1 MNGEFAARSP
11 LKAND
16 ILSVGTFTLQVHE
29 QPTTRSIAAKSI
41 SDSSSTFVRSIA
53 DFNRDFN
60 LEATGTGITD
70 VGGTLAGR
78 RHPPEKA
85 REKIFE
91 ILVQVA
97 RTLIEAP
104 DVDQILSKVV
114 DLLFDFLPA
123 ERAVVV
129 LREDGDRLVATLARQ
144 RGRAG
149 PEAAETFSH
158 TIVETVV
165 RERVAV
171 LTSDALTDGRFEA
184 GQSIRIQQIR
194 SAMCV
199 PLWNRE
205 NVIGALHVD
214 TPLKTGT
221 FTADDLDLLTAL
233 GNFAAVAIERARL
246 QGRVAREERIRERLA
261 RYHSPGV
268 VEEIVSEEPSG
279 VEKVRT
285 RDVSVFFA
293 DIVGFSTSAEEMA
306 PDELSRFLETV
317 FTFAADAIFEQGGT
331 LDKFIGDA
339 VMAFF
344 GAPIAQPDHPRRAV
358 AAAAKLIESLTA
370 WNAERAGRGEPRVA
384 VRVGVNTG
392 RAVVGD
398 IGSDRRVD
406 YTGPREHRER
416 GGAARGLRRGPERD
430 RRRRGDGPA
439 RGRFVRARTPRRAA
453 PQGPHEGPESLSREA
468 RREGRAGSPAVRD
481 PLTSLT
487 FVTSNAGKAREA
499 AAFLGREVA
508 LKEVE
513 IPEIQSLDFAE
524 VARAK
529 AIVAAG
535 ALGVPVLVEDSGLAV
550 DAWGGFPGP
559 LTKWVTAGLAGCDAF
574 AKMLDGFTDR
584 SAEAVSVLAVARPG
598 QRAHDVVVAEGRVRG
613 SIALHPRGTNG
624 FGWDVLFI
632 PEGATRT
639 WAEISEE
646 EKNRDSHR
654 ARAFKTLRTLLQLG
668 RSEERPA

>member
-1 MNGEFAARSP
+1 MLEIVYEIEGQTRRFLLSGGDVSIGRSSENGIVLNDFSVSRRHALLSERAGIWTIEDLKSTNGVKVNGEFAPKSP

-16 ILSVGTFTLQVHE
+16 VLSVGAFTLHVRE
-29 QPTTRSIAAKSI
+29 QPVTKSIAAKAI

-53 DFNRDFN
+53 DFNRDYN
-60 LEATGTGITD
+60 LDATGSGSGAVVTD
-70 VGGTLAGR
+70 VAGTLAGR
-78 RHPPEKA
+78 RPAPEKG

-129 LREDGDRLVATLARQ
+129 LREDSGRLVATLARQ
-144 RGRAG
+144 RGRTAS
-149 PEAAETFSH
+149 EAAETFSH

-171 LTSDALTDGRFEA
+171 LTSDALTDDRFEA

-205 NVIGALHVD
+205 HVIGALHVD

-246 QGRVAREERIRERLA
+246 QGRIAKEERIRERLA

-268 VEEIVSEEPSG
+268 VEEIVSEGPAG
-279 VEKVRT
+279 VEKIRT
-285 RDVSVFFA
+285 RDVTVFFA
-293 DIVGFSTSAEEMA
+293 DIVGFTTAAESMSPE
-306 PDELSRFLETV
+306 DLSLFLETV

-344 GAPIAQPDHPRRAV
+344 GAPIPQPDHPRRAV
-358 AAAAKLIESLTA
+358 AAAAKLIESLKA
-370 WNAERAGRGEPRVA
+370 WNVGRVGRGEPPVA

-406 YTGPREHRER
+406 YTVLGNTVNV
-416 GGAARGLRRGPERD
+416 AARLESYVAGPNEIVVGEETARLAGDAFVFEPLGEQRLKGLTKGLR
-430 RRRRGDGPA
+430 
-439 RGRFVRARTPRRAA
+439 
-453 PQGPHEGPESLSREA
+453 
-468 RREGRAGSPAVRD
+468 
-481 PLTSLT
+481 
-487 FVTSNAGKAREA
+487 
-499 AAFLGREVA
+499 AFRV
-508 LKEVE
+508 
-513 IPEIQSLDFAE
+513 
-524 VARAK
+524 
-529 AIVAAG
+529 
-535 ALGVPVLVEDSGLAV
+535 
-550 DAWGGFPGP
+550 
-559 LTKWVTAGLAGCDAF
+559 
-574 AKMLDGFTDR
+574 
-584 SAEAVSVLAVARPG
+584 VLAENGTPVRP
-598 QRAHDVVVAEGRVRG
+598 
-613 SIALHPRGTNG
+613 
-624 FGWDVLFI
+624 
-632 PEGATRT
+632 
-639 WAEISEE
+639 SE
-646 EKNRDSHR
+646 
-654 ARAFKTLRTLLQLG
+654 
-668 RSEERPA
+668 

>member
-1 MNGEFAARSP
+1 MLEIVYEIEGQTRRFLLSGGDVSIGRSSENGIVLNDFSVSRRHALLSERGGVWTIEDLKSTNGVKVNGEFAPKSP
-11 LKAND
+11 LKAD
-16 ILSVGTFTLQVHE
+16 DVVSVGTFTLYVRE
-29 QPTTRSIAAKSI
+29 QSTTKSIAAKSI

-53 DFNRDFN
+53 DFNLDYN
-60 LEATGTGITD
+60 LEAAGTGAGVTD
-70 VGGTLAGR
+70 VAGTLAGR
-78 RHPPEKA
+78 RPAPEKG

-129 LREDGDRLVATLARQ
+129 LREDSGRLVATLARQ

-149 PEAAETFSH
+149 SEATETFSH

-165 RERVAV
+165 RERVAI
-171 LTSDALTDGRFEA
+171 LTSDALTDDRFEA

-205 NVIGALHVD
+205 HVIGALHVD

-246 QGRVAREERIRERLA
+246 QGRIAKEERIRERLA

-268 VEEIVSEEPSG
+268 VEEIVSEGPAG

-285 RDVSVFFA
+285 RDVTVFFA
-293 DIVGFSTSAEEMA
+293 DIVGFTTAAETMA
-306 PDELSRFLETV
+306 PEDLSLFLETV

-344 GAPIAQPDHPRRAV
+344 GAPIPQPDHPRRAV
-358 AAAAKLIESLTA
+358 AAAAKLIESLKA
-370 WNAERAGRGEPRVA
+370 WNVGRVGRGESPVA

-392 RAVVGD
+392 HAVVGD

-406 YTGPREHRER
+406 YTVLGNTVNV
-416 GGAARGLRRGPERD
+416 AARLESSVAGPNEIVVGEETAHRAGDAFVFEPLGEKRLKGLTKGLR
-430 RRRRGDGPA
+430 
-439 RGRFVRARTPRRAA
+439 
-453 PQGPHEGPESLSREA
+453 
-468 RREGRAGSPAVRD
+468 
-481 PLTSLT
+481 
-487 FVTSNAGKAREA
+487 
-499 AAFLGREVA
+499 AFRV
-508 LKEVE
+508 
-513 IPEIQSLDFAE
+513 
-524 VARAK
+524 
-529 AIVAAG
+529 
-535 ALGVPVLVEDSGLAV
+535 
-550 DAWGGFPGP
+550 
-559 LTKWVTAGLAGCDAF
+559 
-574 AKMLDGFTDR
+574 
-584 SAEAVSVLAVARPG
+584 VLADNGAPVRP
-598 QRAHDVVVAEGRVRG
+598 
-613 SIALHPRGTNG
+613 
-624 FGWDVLFI
+624 
-632 PEGATRT
+632 
-639 WAEISEE
+639 
-646 EKNRDSHR
+646 
-654 ARAFKTLRTLLQLG
+654 
-668 RSEERPA
+668 PA

>member
-1 MNGEFAARSP
+1 MLEIVYEIEGQTRRFLLSGGDVSIGRSNENGIVLNDFSVSRRHALLSERGGVWTIEDLKSTNGVKVNDEFAPKSP
-11 LKAND
+11 LEAD
-16 ILSVGTFTLQVHE
+16 DVVSVGTFTLYVRE
-29 QPTTRSIAAKSI
+29 QSTTKSIAAKSI

-53 DFNRDFN
+53 DFNLDYN
-60 LEATGTGITD
+60 LEATGTGAGVTD
-70 VGGTLAGR
+70 VAGTLAGR
-78 RHPPEKA
+78 RPAPEKA

-129 LREDGDRLVATLARQ
+129 LREDSGRLVATLARQ

-149 PEAAETFSH
+149 SEATETFSH

-165 RERVAV
+165 RERVAI
-171 LTSDALTDGRFEA
+171 LTSDALTDDRFEA

-205 NVIGALHVD
+205 HVIGALHVD

-246 QGRVAREERIRERLA
+246 QGRIAKEERIRERLA

-268 VEEIVSEEPSG
+268 VEEIVSEGPAG

-285 RDVSVFFA
+285 RDVTVFFA
-293 DIVGFSTSAEEMA
+293 DIVGFTTAAETMA
-306 PDELSRFLETV
+306 PEDLSLFLETV

-344 GAPIAQPDHPRRAV
+344 GAPIPQPDHPRRAV
-358 AAAAKLIESLTA
+358 AAAAKLIESLKA
-370 WNAERAGRGEPRVA
+370 WNVGRVGRGESPVA

-392 RAVVGD
+392 HAVVGD

-406 YTGPREHRER
+406 YTVLGNTVNV
-416 GGAARGLRRGPERD
+416 AARLESSVAGPNEIVVGEETAHRAGDAFVFEPLGEKRLKGLTKGLR
-430 RRRRGDGPA
+430 
-439 RGRFVRARTPRRAA
+439 
-453 PQGPHEGPESLSREA
+453 
-468 RREGRAGSPAVRD
+468 
-481 PLTSLT
+481 
-487 FVTSNAGKAREA
+487 
-499 AAFLGREVA
+499 AFRV
-508 LKEVE
+508 
-513 IPEIQSLDFAE
+513 
-524 VARAK
+524 
-529 AIVAAG
+529 
-535 ALGVPVLVEDSGLAV
+535 
-550 DAWGGFPGP
+550 
-559 LTKWVTAGLAGCDAF
+559 
-574 AKMLDGFTDR
+574 
-584 SAEAVSVLAVARPG
+584 VLADNGAPVRP
-598 QRAHDVVVAEGRVRG
+598 
-613 SIALHPRGTNG
+613 
-624 FGWDVLFI
+624 
-632 PEGATRT
+632 
-639 WAEISEE
+639 
-646 EKNRDSHR
+646 
-654 ARAFKTLRTLLQLG
+654 
-668 RSEERPA
+668 PA

>member
-1 MNGEFAARSP
+1 MLEIVYEIEGQTRRFLLSGGDVSIGRSSENGIVLNDFSVSRRHALLSERGGVWTIEDLKSTNGVKVNGEFAPKSP
-11 LKAND
+11 LKAD
-16 ILSVGTFTLQVHE
+16 DVVSVGTFTLYVYE
-29 QPTTRSIAAKSI
+29 QPTTKSIAAKSI

-53 DFNRDFN
+53 DFNLDYN
-60 LEATGTGITD
+60 LEATGTGAGVTD
-70 VGGTLAGR
+70 VAGTLAGR
-78 RHPPEKA
+78 RPAPEKA

-129 LREDGDRLVATLARQ
+129 LREDSGRLVATLARQ

-149 PEAAETFSH
+149 SEATETFSH

-165 RERVAV
+165 RERVAI
-171 LTSDALTDGRFEA
+171 LTSDALTDDRFEA

-205 NVIGALHVD
+205 HVIGALHVD

-268 VEEIVSEEPSG
+268 IEEIVSEGPAG

-293 DIVGFSTSAEEMA
+293 DIVGFTTAAEGMA

-317 FTFAADAIFEQGGT
+317 FTFAADAIFEQSGT

-344 GAPIAQPDHPRRAV
+344 GAPIRQPDHPRRAV
-358 AAAAKLIESLTA
+358 AAAARLIESLTA
-370 WNAERAGRGEPRVA
+370 WNAERARRGEAKVA

-392 RAVVGD
+392 YAVVGD

-406 YTGPREHRER
+406 YTVLGNTVNV
-416 GGAARGLRRGPERD
+416 AARLEDYVAGPNEIVV
-430 RRRRGDGPA
+430 GEETA
-439 RGRFVRARTPRRAA
+439 RLASDSFVF
-453 PQGPHEGPESLSREA
+453 E
-468 RREGRAGSPAVRD
+468 
-481 PLTSLT
+481 PL
-487 FVTSNAGKAREA
+487 GEQR
-499 AAFLGREVA
+499 
-508 LKEVE
+508 LK
-513 IPEIQSLDFAE
+513 
-524 VARAK
+524 
-529 AIVAAG
+529 G
-535 ALGVPVLVEDSGLAV
+535 
-550 DAWGGFPGP
+550 
-559 LTKWVTAGLAGCDAF
+559 LTKGLKAYRV
-574 AKMLDGFTDR
+574 KLDEKG
-584 SAEAVSVLAVARPG
+584 APVRP
-598 QRAHDVVVAEGRVRG
+598 R
-613 SIALHPRGTNG
+613 
-624 FGWDVLFI
+624 
-632 PEGATRT
+632 
-639 WAEISEE
+639 
-646 EKNRDSHR
+646 
-654 ARAFKTLRTLLQLG
+654 
-668 RSEERPA
+668 

>member
-1 MNGEFAARSP
+1 MLEIVYEVEGQTRRFLLSGGDVSIGRSSENGIVLNDFSVSRRHALLSERGGIWTIEDLRSTNGVKVNGEFAPKSP
-11 LKAND
+11 LRAD
-16 ILSVGTFTLQVHE
+16 DVLSVGAFTLHVRE
-29 QPTTRSIAAKSI
+29 QPVTKSIAAKAI

-53 DFNRDFN
+53 DFNRDYN
-60 LEATGTGITD
+60 LDATGSGAIVTD
-70 VGGTLAGR
+70 VAGTLAGR
-78 RHPPEKA
+78 RPAPEKG

-129 LREDGDRLVATLARQ
+129 LREDSGRLVATLARQ
-144 RGRAG
+144 RGRTAS
-149 PEAAETFSH
+149 EAAETFSH

-171 LTSDALTDGRFEA
+171 LTSDALTDDRFEA

-205 NVIGALHVD
+205 HVIGALHVD

-246 QGRVAREERIRERLA
+246 QSRIAKEERIRERLA

-268 VEEIVSEEPSG
+268 VEEIVSEGPAG

-285 RDVSVFFA
+285 REVTVFFA
-293 DIVGFSTSAEEMA
+293 DIVGFTTAAETMA
-306 PDELSRFLETV
+306 PEDLSVFLETV

-344 GAPIAQPDHPRRAV
+344 GAPIPQPDHPRRAV
-358 AAAAKLIESLTA
+358 AAAAKLIESLKA
-370 WNAERAGRGEPRVA
+370 WNVGRVGRGEAEVA

-406 YTGPREHRER
+406 YTVLGNTVNV
-416 GGAARGLRRGPERD
+416 AARLESYVAGPNEIVVGEETARLAADAFVFEPLGEQRLKGLTKGLR
-430 RRRRGDGPA
+430 
-439 RGRFVRARTPRRAA
+439 
-453 PQGPHEGPESLSREA
+453 
-468 RREGRAGSPAVRD
+468 
-481 PLTSLT
+481 
-487 FVTSNAGKAREA
+487 
-499 AAFLGREVA
+499 AFRV
-508 LKEVE
+508 
-513 IPEIQSLDFAE
+513 
-524 VARAK
+524 
-529 AIVAAG
+529 
-535 ALGVPVLVEDSGLAV
+535 
-550 DAWGGFPGP
+550 
-559 LTKWVTAGLAGCDAF
+559 
-574 AKMLDGFTDR
+574 
-584 SAEAVSVLAVARPG
+584 VLAENGTP
-598 QRAHDVVVAEGRVRG
+598 VR
-613 SIALHPRGTNG
+613 HP
-624 FGWDVLFI
+624 
-632 PEGATRT
+632 
-639 WAEISEE
+639 
-646 EKNRDSHR
+646 K
-654 ARAFKTLRTLLQLG
+654 
-668 RSEERPA
+668 

>member
-1 MNGEFAARSP
+1 MLEIVYEIEGQTRRFLLSGGDVSIGRSSENGIVLNDFSVSRRHALLSERAGVWTVEDLKSTNGVKVNGEFAAKSP

-16 ILSVGTFTLQVHE
+16 VLSVGTFTLQVRE
-29 QPTTRSIAAKSI
+29 QPATRDVPAKAI

-70 VGGTLAGR
+70 AGGTLAGR
-78 RHPPEKA
+78 RPPPEKA

-129 LREDGDRLVATLARQ
+129 LREDTGRLVATLARQ

-149 PEAAETFSH
+149 TEAAETFSH

-171 LTSDALTDGRFEA
+171 LTSDALTDDRFEA

-214 TPLKTGT
+214 TPLRAGT

-268 VEEIVSEEPSG
+268 VEEIVSEEPTG

-306 PDELSRFLETV
+306 PDDLSRFLETV

-370 WNAERAGRGEPRVA
+370 WNLERARRGEPKVA

-406 YTGPREHRER
+406 YTVLGNTVNV
-416 GGAARGLRRGPERD
+416 AARLEDYVAGPNEIVVGEETARLA
-430 RRRRGDGPA
+430 GDS
-439 RGRFVRARTPRRAA
+439 FVL
-453 PQGPHEGPESLSREA
+453 E
-468 RREGRAGSPAVRD
+468 
-481 PLTSLT
+481 PL
-487 FVTSNAGKAREA
+487 GEQR
-499 AAFLGREVA
+499 
-508 LKEVE
+508 LK
-513 IPEIQSLDFAE
+513 
-524 VARAK
+524 
-529 AIVAAG
+529 G
-535 ALGVPVLVEDSGLAV
+535 
-550 DAWGGFPGP
+550 
-559 LTKWVTAGLAGCDAF
+559 LTKGLKAF
-574 AKMLDGFTDR
+574 RVKLDEKGIP
-584 SAEAVSVLAVARPG
+584 VRP
-598 QRAHDVVVAEGRVRG
+598 R
-613 SIALHPRGTNG
+613 
-624 FGWDVLFI
+624 
-632 PEGATRT
+632 
-639 WAEISEE
+639 
-646 EKNRDSHR
+646 
-654 ARAFKTLRTLLQLG
+654 
-668 RSEERPA
+668 

>member
-1 MNGEFAARSP
+1 MLEIVYEVEGQTRRFLLSGGDVSIGRSSENGIVLNDFSVSRRHALLSERGGVWTIEDLKSTNGVKVNGEFAPKSP
-11 LKAND
+11 LRAND
-16 ILSVGTFTLQVHE
+16 VLSVGAFTLYVRE
-29 QPTTRSIAAKSI
+29 QPTTKSIAAKSL
-41 SDSSSTFVRSIA
+41 SDSSSTFVRSIE
-53 DFNRDFN
+53 DFNRDYN
-60 LEATGTGITD
+60 LEATGTGTG
-70 VGGTLAGR
+70 VSEVAGTLAGR
-78 RHPPEKA
+78 RPTPEKG

-129 LREDGDRLVATLARQ
+129 LREDSGRLVATLARQ

-149 PEAAETFSH
+149 SEASETFSH

-171 LTSDALTDGRFEA
+171 LTSDALTDDRFEA

-205 NVIGALHVD
+205 HVIGALHVD

-246 QGRVAREERIRERLA
+246 QGRIAKEERIRERLA

-268 VEEIVSEEPSG
+268 VEEIVSEGPAG

-285 RDVSVFFA
+285 RDVTVFFA
-293 DIVGFSTSAEEMA
+293 DIVGFTTAAETMTPE
-306 PDELSRFLETV
+306 DLSLFLETV

-344 GAPIAQPDHPRRAV
+344 GAPIPQHDHPRRAV
-358 AAAAKLIESLTA
+358 AAAAKLIESLKA
-370 WNAERAGRGEPRVA
+370 WNVGRVGRGEPEVA
-384 VRVGVNTG
+384 VRVGVNSG
-392 RAVVGD
+392 HAVVGD

-406 YTGPREHRER
+406 YTVLGNTVNV
-416 GGAARGLRRGPERD
+416 AARLESSVAGPNEIVVGEETARRAGASFVFEPLGEQRLKGLTKGLRAFRLVLP
-430 RRRRGDGPA
+430 GD
-439 RGRFVRARTPRRAA
+439 
-453 PQGPHEGPESLSREA
+453 
-468 RREGRAGSPAVRD
+468 GSPAR
-481 PLTSLT
+481 
-487 FVTSNAGKAREA
+487 R
-499 AAFLGREVA
+499 
-508 LKEVE
+508 
-513 IPEIQSLDFAE
+513 
-524 VARAK
+524 
-529 AIVAAG
+529 
-535 ALGVPVLVEDSGLAV
+535 
-550 DAWGGFPGP
+550 W
-559 LTKWVTAGLAGCDAF
+559 
-574 AKMLDGFTDR
+574 
-584 SAEAVSVLAVARPG
+584 
-598 QRAHDVVVAEGRVRG
+598 
-613 SIALHPRGTNG
+613 
-624 FGWDVLFI
+624 
-632 PEGATRT
+632 
-639 WAEISEE
+639 
-646 EKNRDSHR
+646 
-654 ARAFKTLRTLLQLG
+654 
-668 RSEERPA
+668 

>member
-1 MNGEFAARSP
+1 MLEIVYEIEGQTRRFLLSGGDVSIGRSSENGIVLNDFSVSRRHALLSERGGVWTIEDLKSTNGVKVNGAFAPKTP
-11 LKAND
+11 LRAND
-16 ILSVGTFTLQVHE
+16 VLSVGAFTLYVRE
-29 QPTTRSIAAKSI
+29 QPTTKSIAAKSI

-53 DFNRDFN
+53 DFNRDYN
-60 LEATGTGITD
+60 LEGTGAGD
-70 VGGTLAGR
+70 GGAAGTLAGR
-78 RHPPEKA
+78 RPAPEKA

-104 DVDQILSKVV
+104 NVDQILSKVV

-129 LREDGDRLVATLARQ
+129 LREDSGRLVATLARQ

-171 LTSDALTDGRFEA
+171 LTSDALTDDRFEA

-205 NVIGALHVD
+205 HVIGALHVD

-246 QGRVAREERIRERLA
+246 QGRIAKEERIRERLA

-268 VEEIVSEEPSG
+268 VEEIVSEGPAG

-285 RDVSVFFA
+285 RDVTVFFA
-293 DIVGFSTSAEEMA
+293 DIVGFTTAAETMSPE
-306 PDELSRFLETV
+306 DLSLFLETV

-344 GAPIAQPDHPRRAV
+344 GAPIPQPDHPRRAV
-358 AAAAKLIESLTA
+358 AAAAKLIESLKA
-370 WNAERAGRGEPRVA
+370 WNVGRVGRGEPPVA

-392 RAVVGD
+392 HAVVGD

-406 YTGPREHRER
+406 YTVLGNTVNV
-416 GGAARGLRRGPERD
+416 AARLESSVAGSNEIVVGEETARRAGDAFTFEPLGEQRLKGLTKGLRAFRVVLP
-430 RRRRGDGPA
+430 GDSAPA
-439 RGRFVRARTPRRAA
+439 RR
-453 PQGPHEGPESLSREA
+453 
-468 RREGRAGSPAVRD
+468 
-481 PLTSLT
+481 
-487 FVTSNAGKAREA
+487 
-499 AAFLGREVA
+499 
-508 LKEVE
+508 
-513 IPEIQSLDFAE
+513 
-524 VARAK
+524 
-529 AIVAAG
+529 
-535 ALGVPVLVEDSGLAV
+535 
-550 DAWGGFPGP
+550 W
-559 LTKWVTAGLAGCDAF
+559 
-574 AKMLDGFTDR
+574 
-584 SAEAVSVLAVARPG
+584 
-598 QRAHDVVVAEGRVRG
+598 
-613 SIALHPRGTNG
+613 
-624 FGWDVLFI
+624 
-632 PEGATRT
+632 
-639 WAEISEE
+639 
-646 EKNRDSHR
+646 
-654 ARAFKTLRTLLQLG
+654 
-668 RSEERPA
+668 

>member
-1 MNGEFAARSP
+1 MLEIVYEVEGQTRRFLLSGGDVSIGRSSENGIVLNDFSVSRRHALLSERGGVWTVEDLKSTNGVKVNGDFAPKSP
-11 LKAND
+11 LKASD
-16 ILSVGTFTLQVHE
+16 VISVGTFTLHVRE
-29 QPTTRSIAAKSI
+29 QPTTKSVASKSI

-53 DFNRDFN
+53 DFNRDYN
-60 LEATGTGITD
+60 LEATGTGLGVMD

-78 RHPPEKA
+78 RPAPEKA

-97 RTLIEAP
+97 RTLIEAA

-129 LREDGDRLVATLARQ
+129 LREDSGRLVATLARQ

-149 PEAAETFSH
+149 SEATETFSH

-171 LTSDALTDGRFEA
+171 LTSDALTDDRFEA

-205 NVIGALHVD
+205 HVIGALHVD

-246 QGRVAREERIRERLA
+246 QGRIAKEERIRERLA

-268 VEEIVSEEPSG
+268 VEEIVSEGPAG

-285 RDVSVFFA
+285 RDVTVFFA
-293 DIVGFSTSAEEMA
+293 DIVGFTTAAETMA
-306 PDELSRFLETV
+306 PEDLSHFLETV

-344 GAPIAQPDHPRRAV
+344 GAPIPQPDHPRRAV
-358 AAAAKLIESLTA
+358 AAAAKLIESLKA
-370 WNAERAGRGEPRVA
+370 WNVGRVRRGEPPVA

-406 YTGPREHRER
+406 YTVLGNTVNV
-416 GGAARGLRRGPERD
+416 AARLESSVAGPNEIVVGEETARLAGDAFVFEPLGEQRLKGLTKGLR
-430 RRRRGDGPA
+430 
-439 RGRFVRARTPRRAA
+439 
-453 PQGPHEGPESLSREA
+453 
-468 RREGRAGSPAVRD
+468 
-481 PLTSLT
+481 
-487 FVTSNAGKAREA
+487 
-499 AAFLGREVA
+499 AFRV
-508 LKEVE
+508 
-513 IPEIQSLDFAE
+513 
-524 VARAK
+524 
-529 AIVAAG
+529 
-535 ALGVPVLVEDSGLAV
+535 
-550 DAWGGFPGP
+550 
-559 LTKWVTAGLAGCDAF
+559 
-574 AKMLDGFTDR
+574 
-584 SAEAVSVLAVARPG
+584 VLAESGAPVRP
-598 QRAHDVVVAEGRVRG
+598 
-613 SIALHPRGTNG
+613 P
-624 FGWDVLFI
+624 
-632 PEGATRT
+632 
-639 WAEISEE
+639 
-646 EKNRDSHR
+646 K
-654 ARAFKTLRTLLQLG
+654 
-668 RSEERPA
+668 

>member
-1 MNGEFAARSP
+1 MLEIVYEIEGQTRRFLLSGGDVSIGRSSENGIVLNDFSVSRRHALLSERGGVWTIEDLKSTNGVKVNGEFAPKSP
-11 LKAND
+11 LKAD
-16 ILSVGTFTLQVHE
+16 DVVSVGTFTLYVRE
-29 QPTTRSIAAKSI
+29 QSTTKSIAAKSI

-53 DFNRDFN
+53 DFNLDYN
-60 LEATGTGITD
+60 LEATGTGAGVTD
-70 VGGTLAGR
+70 VAGTLAGR
-78 RHPPEKA
+78 RPAPEKA

-129 LREDGDRLVATLARQ
+129 LREDSGRLVATLARQ

-149 PEAAETFSH
+149 SEATETFSH

-165 RERVAV
+165 RERVAI
-171 LTSDALTDGRFEA
+171 LTSDALTDDRFEA

-205 NVIGALHVD
+205 HVIGALHVD

-246 QGRVAREERIRERLA
+246 QGRIAKEERIRERLA

-268 VEEIVSEEPSG
+268 VEEIVSEGPAG

-285 RDVSVFFA
+285 RDVTVFFA
-293 DIVGFSTSAEEMA
+293 DIVGFTTAAETMA
-306 PDELSRFLETV
+306 PEDLSLFLETV

-344 GAPIAQPDHPRRAV
+344 GAPIPQPDHPRRAV
-358 AAAAKLIESLTA
+358 AAAAKLIESLKA
-370 WNAERAGRGEPRVA
+370 WNVGRVGRGESPVA

-392 RAVVGD
+392 HAVVGD

-406 YTGPREHRER
+406 YTVLGNTVNV
-416 GGAARGLRRGPERD
+416 AARLESSVAGPNEIVVGEETAHRAGDAFVFEPLGEKRLKGLTKGLR
-430 RRRRGDGPA
+430 
-439 RGRFVRARTPRRAA
+439 
-453 PQGPHEGPESLSREA
+453 
-468 RREGRAGSPAVRD
+468 
-481 PLTSLT
+481 
-487 FVTSNAGKAREA
+487 
-499 AAFLGREVA
+499 AFRV
-508 LKEVE
+508 
-513 IPEIQSLDFAE
+513 
-524 VARAK
+524 
-529 AIVAAG
+529 
-535 ALGVPVLVEDSGLAV
+535 
-550 DAWGGFPGP
+550 
-559 LTKWVTAGLAGCDAF
+559 
-574 AKMLDGFTDR
+574 
-584 SAEAVSVLAVARPG
+584 VLADNGAPVRP
-598 QRAHDVVVAEGRVRG
+598 R
-613 SIALHPRGTNG
+613 
-624 FGWDVLFI
+624 
-632 PEGATRT
+632 
-639 WAEISEE
+639 
-646 EKNRDSHR
+646 
-654 ARAFKTLRTLLQLG
+654 
-668 RSEERPA
+668 

>member
-1 MNGEFAARSP
+1 MLEIVYEVEGQTRRFLLSGGDVSIGRSSENGIVLNDFSVSRRHALLSERGGVWTIEDLKSTNGVKVNDEFAPKSP
-11 LKAND
+11 LRAGD
-16 ILSVGTFTLQVHE
+16 VLSVGAFTLHVRE
-29 QPTTRSIAAKSI
+29 QPVTKSFAAKAI

-53 DFNRDFN
+53 DFNRDYN
-60 LEATGTGITD
+60 LDATGSGAVATD
-70 VGGTLAGR
+70 VAGTLAGR
-78 RHPPEKA
+78 RPAPEKG

-129 LREDGDRLVATLARQ
+129 LREDSGRLVATLARQ
-144 RGRAG
+144 RGRTAS
-149 PEAAETFSH
+149 EAAETFSH

-171 LTSDALTDGRFEA
+171 LTSDALTDDRFEA

-205 NVIGALHVD
+205 HVIGALHVD

-246 QGRVAREERIRERLA
+246 QGRIAKEERIRERLA

-268 VEEIVSEEPSG
+268 VEEIVSEGPAG

-285 RDVSVFFA
+285 RDVTVFFA
-293 DIVGFSTSAEEMA
+293 DIVGFTTAAETMSPE
-306 PDELSRFLETV
+306 ELSLFLETV

-344 GAPIAQPDHPRRAV
+344 GAPIPQPDHPRRAV
-358 AAAAKLIESLTA
+358 AAAAKLIESLKA
-370 WNAERAGRGEPRVA
+370 WNVGRVGRGEPEVA
-384 VRVGVNTG
+384 VRVGVNSG
-392 RAVVGD
+392 HAVVGD

-406 YTGPREHRER
+406 YTVLGNTVNV
-416 GGAARGLRRGPERD
+416 AARLESYVAGPNEIVVGEETARLAGDAFVFEPLGEQRLKGITKGLR
-430 RRRRGDGPA
+430 
-439 RGRFVRARTPRRAA
+439 
-453 PQGPHEGPESLSREA
+453 
-468 RREGRAGSPAVRD
+468 
-481 PLTSLT
+481 
-487 FVTSNAGKAREA
+487 
-499 AAFLGREVA
+499 AFRV
-508 LKEVE
+508 
-513 IPEIQSLDFAE
+513 
-524 VARAK
+524 
-529 AIVAAG
+529 
-535 ALGVPVLVEDSGLAV
+535 
-550 DAWGGFPGP
+550 
-559 LTKWVTAGLAGCDAF
+559 
-574 AKMLDGFTDR
+574 
-584 SAEAVSVLAVARPG
+584 VLAENGTPVRP
-598 QRAHDVVVAEGRVRG
+598 R
-613 SIALHPRGTNG
+613 
-624 FGWDVLFI
+624 
-632 PEGATRT
+632 
-639 WAEISEE
+639 
-646 EKNRDSHR
+646 
-654 ARAFKTLRTLLQLG
+654 
-668 RSEERPA
+668 